1 MKAQIYAV
9 CNRKGGVGKTSTA
22 HALGAGFSLKG
33 KKALL
38 IDLDSQMNLTQ
49 AAGVTADQ
57 KGAGHIL
64 RGEAAAGETV
74 KRITDTLYIIP
85 GGADLA
91 RADKELTETGAEYK
105 LKEALGELL
114 PDFDFIIIDCPPSL
128 GVLTINALTAA
139 DRLIIPAQADFF
151 SLQALIDLEKTL
163 ALVRKYTN
171 PGLITDGIL
180 LTRHNPRAILSK
192 DVEKAMEDTA
202 KEMNT
207 KIYTARIREGISV
220 KEAQATQSDLF
231 TYAPKA
237 NVTADYKQFLD
248 EVLKSL

>member
-1 MKAQIYAV
+1 MAQIFAIT
-9 CNRKGGVGKTSTA
+9 NRKGGVGKTSTA
-22 HALGAGFSLKG
+22 HALGAGFSFKG
-33 KKALL
+33 SKTLL
-38 IDLDSQMNLTQ
+38 IDLDSQCNLSQ
-49 AAGVTADQ
+49 AAGAATDQ

-64 RGEAAAGETV
+64 RGEAAAAETV
-74 KRITDTLYIIP
+74 EKITDNLFIIP

-105 LKEALGELL
+105 LKEALGDIL
-114 PDFDFIIIDCPPSL
+114 PDYDFIIIDCPPSL

-151 SLQALIDLEKTL
+151 SLQALTDLEKTL
-163 ALVRKYTN
+163 QLVRKYTN
-171 PGLITDGIL
+171 HNLITDGIL

-192 DVEKAMEDTA
+192 DVEKAMQDIA
-202 KEMNT
+202 AEMNT
-207 KIYTARIREGISV
+207 KIYNARIREGITV
-220 KEAQATQSDLF
+220 KEAQATQEDLF

-237 NVTADYKQFLD
+237 NVTADYKDFVE